1 MALYDAFFGKC
12 QSCDKDCWQRRQWEG
27 DPSHFLVVEPARSGQ
42 STCTRGCGETIAK
55 GSLRVGVPLADS
67 RGCMGVI
74 SSYTHLECTMLEGCR
89 ESGFDVETHVAGFAK
104 LDGAQRAAVSAEFG
118 KADREID
125 KPMDPDDP
133 AFLPQRA
140 LPRVAPPPSISTP
153 LLPYQEEGFG
163 WMRGRERSGGGGIL
177 ADEMGMGKTLQAVA
191 LLAADAAD
199 GYPELPPQPEEG
211 TAFDLPRTTLVVMPS
226 SALWQWKEEIE
237 RFWVAGEGDGGA
249 ALAAPKVLVYY
260 DKRARITP
268 GALDGADV
276 VLTTYPIL
284 EYEYRAAVS
293 KCKVACPVCATKMLP
308 RKLRAHL
315 KYMCGPYSRRTAK
328 QMKTE
333 RAGGDAP
340 RAPAP
345 KKARAAPAPKKPR
358 KAKAAFYHY
367 KDATRADFEARHE
380 GKKAAADAQS
390 AAWKALD
397 ADGREPYA
405 ALAAADKKRAEADL
419 APRAGAAAAAR
430 APAAAPAA
438 AAPAAA
444 AAAAAGRKRAAPAA
458 PPSSFPGMRAIYRDV
473 MVSAGRED
481 EIISQFTKGKRGAA
495 PKRPKR
501 APAPAPADSD
511 SSVEVLGDRRGSALL
526 LLRRRAAQLQAEE
539 ALAGRAPADAADV
552 CVVCAGPTVAP
563 DGSPL
568 ADVVLCD
575 GDARHDDDD
584 DDDLAAT
591 SRSFAGPG
599 VVNDIE
605 GVDLGGSL
613 LHCALWRRVV
623 LDEAHRIKGFT
634 SSTAKAAF
642 ALRGARRWCLTGTPL
657 QNRVK
662 ELQSLVRFLKIDPYA
677 YYFCSKKGCG
687 CKMLHWGFGARGAH
701 CEQCGHPPMQHYNAF
716 NRKILKPIEQAG
728 YAGAGARALRNL
740 RTDVLNVSMLRR
752 TKAERQADLRL
763 PPLNVDVVGVDLGPA
778 ERDFYDCLA
787 QKTRAK
793 FDAFVHKGTAM
804 HNYAHIFE
812 LLSRL
817 RQALDHPYLVV
828 HGPAAGA
835 GAAASAPGFFDLCAC
850 CNAQIANAS
859 DCAVAACKHTFH
871 RDCAAALID
880 EASRSGEAPECP
892 TCFQPL
898 SLTVTKV
905 HGVDLDDDGD
915 DGDAPKKPKKKPP
928 PKKAKTGQSQAT
940 IDKGLVTLGIKV
952 AAALPAL
959 AADAGDSD
967 ADDPALP
974 EAAAADDARADEYD
988 AARDACVV
996 CLDAPRDTML
1006 FNCGHVCACA
1016 ACVDALRANDNACP
1030 LCREPIRRSA
1040 RVDGAA
1046 GGGGRLGRSSILQRV
1061 DLRKWR
1067 TSAKVE
1073 ACASMIDA
1081 SRRAD
1086 PTTKSIVF
1094 SQYRTMLDIVE
1105 WRLRLGGAR
1114 VVKLCGDMPLA
1125 ERRSVL
1131 RRFKTDD
1138 SVAVILLSLKAGG
1151 EGLNLQEASHVYL
1164 LEPWWNPA
1172 VEMQAV
1178 QRAHRIGQTRTVTA
1192 TRFVTKDSI
1201 ETKMS
1206 ELQEKKRL
1214 VFEGTVDGNARPSPS
1229 LRTRFPSPAAPQ
1241 LGAKAIRRR
1250 GECPSPAEAAE
1261 MKALRD
1267 MEDQVEF
1274 LVGKVAT
1281 RERAVA
1287 AAVEDARRV
1296 ADEAAAF
1303 EQQSQLFSLGSGVAA
1318 IALVAA
1324 AYAAASQ

>member
-89 ESGFDVETHVAGFAK
+89 ERGFDVETHVAGFAK

-199 GYPELPPQPEEG
+199 GYPALPPQPEEG

-419 APRAGAAAAAR
+419 ARLEPAAARAAAAAPR
-430 APAAAPAA
+430 RAAPAA

-458 PPSSFPGMRAIYRDV
+458 PPSSFPGMRAP
-473 MVSAGRED
+473 S
-481 EIISQFTKGKRGAA
+481 TAA
-495 PKRPKR
+495 SWPP
-501 APAPAPADSD
+501 
-511 SSVEVLGDRRGSALL
+511 
-526 LLRRRAAQLQAEE
+526 
-539 ALAGRAPADAADV
+539 ALANAGDLGEAERLAAIDELVDQAVADAAAEHAPRAKQKKKPRKKPPPPSKKAKKA
-552 CVVCAGPTVAP
+552 AGS
-563 DGSPL
+563 DGSSSSSS
-568 ADVVLCD
+568 
-575 GDARHDDDD
+575 DASSSSDDD

-828 HGPAAGA
+828 HGPAADA
-835 GAAASAPGFFDLCAC
+835 AARAAASAPGFFDLCAC

-940 IDKGLVTLGIKV
+940 IDKGLVTLGIKG

-988 AARDACVV
+988 AATRDVCVV

-1201 ETKMS
+1201 ETKMY

-1214 VFEGTVDGNARPSPS
+1214 VFEGTVDGNAASFSKLS
-1229 LRTRFPSPAAPQ
+1229 LKD
-1241 LGAKAIRRR
+1241 L
-1250 GECPSPAEAAE
+1250 
-1261 MKALRD
+1261 
-1267 MEDQVEF
+1267 EF
-1274 LVGKVAT
+1274 L
-1281 RERAVA
+1281 
-1287 AAVEDARRV
+1287 
-1296 ADEAAAF
+1296 
-1303 EQQSQLFSLGSGVAA
+1303 FSRGSRN
-1318 IALVAA
+1318 
-1324 AYAAASQ
+1324 

>member
-1 MALYDAFFGKC
+1 MSCFDAYLARRRLYGLRCETSLSALQYDA
-12 QSCDKDCWQRRQWEG
+12 
-27 DPSHFLVVEPARSGQ
+27 
-42 STCTRGCGETIAK
+42 
-55 GSLRVGVPLADS
+55 
-67 RGCMGVI
+67 
-74 SSYTHLECTMLEGCR
+74 
-89 ESGFDVETHVAGFAK
+89 ETH
-104 LDGAQRAAVSAEFG
+104 
-118 KADREID
+118 
-125 KPMDPDDP
+125 
-133 AFLPQRA
+133 
-140 LPRVAPPPSISTP
+140 
-153 LLPYQEEGFG
+153 
-163 WMRGRERSGGGGIL
+163 
-177 ADEMGMGKTLQAVA
+177 
-191 LLAADAAD
+191 
-199 GYPELPPQPEEG
+199 
-211 TAFDLPRTTLVVMPS
+211 
-226 SALWQWKEEIE
+226 EEIE
-237 RFWVAGEGDGGA
+237 EPYVEADNGERLVVDTQAIA
-249 ALAAPKVLVYY
+249 AQQQRNFLPLMNRGC
-260 DKRARITP
+260 DPPTPRILRTP
-268 GALDGADV
+268 G
-276 VLTTYPIL
+276 
-284 EYEYRAAVS
+284 
-293 KCKVACPVCATKMLP
+293 
-308 RKLRAHL
+308 
-315 KYMCGPYSRRTAK
+315 SRRGAPP
-328 QMKTE
+328 
-333 RAGGDAP
+333 ASAP
-340 RAPAP
+340 RA
-345 KKARAAPAPKKPR
+345 R
-358 KAKAAFYHY
+358 
-367 KDATRADFEARHE
+367 
-380 GKKAAADAQS
+380 
-390 AAWKALD
+390 
-397 ADGREPYA
+397 
-405 ALAAADKKRAEADL
+405 
-419 APRAGAAAAAR
+419 APRDRLERKSNREFAGSSAR
-430 APAAAPAA
+430 VDH
-438 AAPAAA
+438 
-444 AAAAAGRKRAAPAA
+444 PAA

-511 SSVEVLGDRRGSALL
+511 SSVEVLGDRRGSASSFFSDAAL
-526 LLRRRAAQLQAEE
+526 AAQLQAEE
-539 ALAGRAPADAADV
+539 ALAGRAPANAADV

-575 GDARHDDDD
+575 GDARHECHLACAGLDAVPDGDWRCRRCEPPAKPGRAAKAPRAAPAAPPAPKPNRALAALRDTLTPGSKDAAPSTVGAGGRGAARRRAATPDAPKAPATKKTPAASKKRRAASDSEDAYEPGADADASSSSDDESDDDDDDDFAPRKREKPRAPPKAKARAPAPAAARRAAPANADDLDEAERLAAIDELVDQAVADAAAEHAPRAKQKKKPRKKPPPPSKKAKKAAGSDGSSSSSSDASSSSDDD

-828 HGPAAGA
+828 HGPAADA
-835 GAAASAPGFFDLCAC
+835 AARAAASAPGFFDLCAC

-915 DGDAPKKPKKKPP
+915 DGDAPKKPKPKKKPP
-928 PKKAKTGQSQAT
+928 PKKAKAGQSQAT
-940 IDKGLVTLGIKV
+940 IDKGLATLGIKG

-967 ADDPALP
+967 ADDLALP

-988 AARDACVV
+988 AATRDVCVV

-1178 QRAHRIGQTRTVTA
+1178 QRAHRISQTRTVTA

-1201 ETKMS
+1201 ETKMY

-1214 VFEGTVDGNARPSPS
+1214 VFEGTVDGNAASFSKLS
-1229 LRTRFPSPAAPQ
+1229 LKD
-1241 LGAKAIRRR
+1241 L
-1250 GECPSPAEAAE
+1250 
-1261 MKALRD
+1261 
-1267 MEDQVEF
+1267 EF
-1274 LVGKVAT
+1274 L
-1281 RERAVA
+1281 
-1287 AAVEDARRV
+1287 
-1296 ADEAAAF
+1296 
-1303 EQQSQLFSLGSGVAA
+1303 FSRGSRN
-1318 IALVAA
+1318 
-1324 AYAAASQ
+1324 